1 MTAELF
7 ATDEPEVIHRTAY
20 LSPDGVYRYSLGRDW
35 SDEPRMTFI
44 MLNPSTANA
53 IEDDP
58 TIGRCMSF
66 ARREG
71 AGGINVVNL
80 FALRATKPVALQQH
94 SDPVGPE
101 NNKAILAALHRS
113 EWIVAAWGAHK
124 FASERAALTRSQLRA
139 DRRVLLC
146 LGTTKDGHPR
156 HPLYVPNSQPL
167 VRYL

>member
-1 MTAELF
+1 MTAALF
-7 ATDEPEVIHRTAY
+7 PDEQEMHRTAHID
-20 LSPDGVYRYSLGRDW
+20 STGVYRYSLGRDW

-44 MLNPSTANA
+44 MLNPSKANA

-80 FALRATKPVALQQH
+80 FALRATNPAALQQH

-124 FASERAALTRSQLRA
+124 FATERATMVRNQLRA
-139 DRRVLLC
+139 DRRILLC

-156 HPLYVPNSQPL
+156 HPLYVKADQPL
-167 VRYL
+167 VSYR